1 MKEMDNATLNE
12 GSTTVEAEIDKTIIS
27 ICRELRYETHIFSA
41 RKITA
46 LATLVEA
53 KAKLMEQI

>member
-1 MKEMDNATLNE
+1 MDNAALNE
-12 GSTTVEAEIDKTIIS
+12 EKTTVEAEIDKTIIS
-27 ICRELRYETHIFSA
+27 LCRELRYETHIFLA

>member
-1 MKEMDNATLNE
+1 MDNAALNE
-12 GSTTVEAEIDKTIIS
+12 EKTTVEAEIDKTIIS
-27 ICRELRYETHIFSA
+27 LCRELRYETHIFSA

-53 KAKLMEQI
+53 KAKLMEPVNRL

>member
-1 MKEMDNATLNE
+1 MDNATLNE

-27 ICRELRYETHIFSA
+27 ICRELRYETHIFSS